1 MKVKL
6 AFLVQNEAL
15 QKLVEEPMDALT
27 SFRIGKAV
35 SSVQSELETFEKT
48 RQSMLEKYGTK
59 MENGDGLEI
68 KPESKNWKE
77 FVTEYEELVNEEVE
91 IDAKKVKISALK
103 QVKMSPKDLLSL
115 GWLIEE

>member
-15 QKLVEEPMDALT
+15 QKLVEEPIDALT

-59 MENGDGLEI
+59 TENGEGLEI
-68 KPESKNWKE
+68 KPESKNWKK